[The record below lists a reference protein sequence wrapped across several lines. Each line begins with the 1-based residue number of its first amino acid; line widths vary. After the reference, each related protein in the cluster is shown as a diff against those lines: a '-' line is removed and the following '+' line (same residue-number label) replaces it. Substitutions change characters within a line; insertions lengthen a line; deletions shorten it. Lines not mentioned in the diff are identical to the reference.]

1 MTFIASAWNGYS
13 CLLYLIE
20 GHDAGNYCILAQM
33 TISLIA
39 ISIIAIM
46 LIQQIVIWGELLS
59 VH

>member
-1 MTFIASAWNGYS
+1 MTFVGSGSVTAAYCI
-13 CLLYLIE
+13 LIE

-46 LIQQIVIWGELLS
+46 LIQQIVICGELLS